1 MFYYAPSQG
10 CIFEQRDPSVCLSRG
25 AAAQAI
31 GTLAACSLATA
42 GHRRCADCGPV
53 RGRTQIRRDFWIE
66 LPSQRGGGISSR
78 RPRGDIAKFHYT
90 TPTGPDPT
98 GQSADFVWSG
108 RVRSGPSSGI
118 QRIPCWWLITL
129 SSPSSCFP
137 FPTFPPTLLPLPNF
151 TLIFMSRQ
159 NVRTNGF

>member
-1 MFYYAPSQG
+1 VHFRVARSVHLSVPWRSCLGYRHAG
-10 CIFEQRDPSVCLSRG
+10 CLQLSHGRPQEMCGLRTRSRTDVDPPRFLDRT
-25 AAAQAI
+25 AI
-31 GTLAACSLATA
+31 G
-42 GHRRCADCGPV
+42 
-53 RGRTQIRRDFWIE
+53 GR
-66 LPSQRGGGISSR
+66 GISSR

-90 TPTGPDPT
+90 TPTAPDPT

-151 TLIFMSRQ
+151 TLISMSR
-159 NVRTNGF
+159 